1 MIIDMSSSHT
11 ILIWGVIVVGVSL
24 VSYGMCPD
32 SLSHGDVL
40 RDSPHRYRVLHHLGA
55 SEKIFFP
62 FHVKS
67 CGYGRIIVT
76 VECCFWITKVA
87 LTNFI
92 FFPVVEEKMFFS
104 CLLPPRSPWESSGA
118 LWSRNR
124 KQILCPHP
132 HQLAFG
138 FEWNQEILWN
148 TKNIQDLCP
157 STAIHCNKEGF
168 NKHLLNSNYV
178 PGTMLNAEVITKE
191 YKT

>member
-1 MIIDMSSSHT
+1 MMIIDMSSSHT

-104 CLLPPRSPWESSGA
+104 CLLPPRSP
-118 LWSRNR
+118 
-124 KQILCPHP
+124 
-132 HQLAFG
+132 
-138 FEWNQEILWN
+138 
-148 TKNIQDLCP
+148 
-157 STAIHCNKEGF
+157 
-168 NKHLLNSNYV
+168 
-178 PGTMLNAEVITKE
+178 
-191 YKT
+191 